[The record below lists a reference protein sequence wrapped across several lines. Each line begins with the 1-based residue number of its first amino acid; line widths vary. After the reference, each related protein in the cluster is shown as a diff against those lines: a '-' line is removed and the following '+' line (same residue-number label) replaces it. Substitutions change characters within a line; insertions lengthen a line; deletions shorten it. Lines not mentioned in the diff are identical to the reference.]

1 MKKLSPPPSPHVIA
15 YITRTFRDNTST
27 PTHGFNPTPDTTRT
41 YARTRR
47 HTMTEGAP
55 SGGLSDQVGELKEEG
70 NKFFR
75 AAEYLKAAAAYTKA
89 IKMASKEG
97 YER

>member
-1 MKKLSPPPSPHVIA
+1 
-15 YITRTFRDNTST
+15 
-27 PTHGFNPTPDTTRT
+27 
-41 YARTRR
+41 
-47 HTMTEGAP
+47 MTEGAP

-97 YER
+97 SER